1 MGTKGSGLHRLL
13 LLLLPILLPACSG
26 EEGATE
32 GIPPPPSGSRGQGN
46 LLFELP
52 VGGLSCLDCHSRSAE
67 DQPDRERRRR
77 GPPRGPPPPPPAPPP
92 PGARPGAAHRGPAA
106 TRRPSWW
113 HGTLEAAKGA
123 AAGDAVLTCVA
134 RFQQRSWNSV
144 LPVKADGSRDLS
156 KVEVPAADLAAI
168 VSYLDTLARPGPH
181 PVSPAARDGT
191 REALARVE
199 ALPGDAVRGRT
210 VFAAACVL
218 CHGRGAPG
226 SLGPSLRGDLAPD
239 ARRVIAYA
247 RRGPSE
253 AERKSADAW
262 MPAFG
267 ADVLPDQDLA
277 DLAALIEGGTWE

>member
-1 MGTKGSGLHRLL
+1 M
-13 LLLLPILLPACSG
+13 
-26 EEGATE
+26 
-32 GIPPPPSGSRGQGN
+32 
-46 LLFELP
+46 
-52 VGGLSCLDCHSRSAE
+52 
-67 DQPDRERRRR
+67 
-77 GPPRGPPPPPPAPPP
+77 
-92 PGARPGAAHRGPAA
+92 
-106 TRRPSWW
+106 
-113 HGTLEAAKGA
+113 
-123 AAGDAVLTCVA
+123 LTCVA